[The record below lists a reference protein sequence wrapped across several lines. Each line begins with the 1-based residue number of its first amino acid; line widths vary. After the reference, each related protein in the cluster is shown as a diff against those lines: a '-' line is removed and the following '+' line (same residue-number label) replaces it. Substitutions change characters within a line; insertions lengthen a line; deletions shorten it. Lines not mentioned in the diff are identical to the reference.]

1 MSPFSVSLTEVAG
14 PQKVLYKHATWY
26 LMRIKTM
33 PFQHNSY
40 ISLSLANIPFRPELI
55 SISWDLSHTVIF
67 VWGEGK
73 GVSLSSV
80 FGWCS
85 GRGVGFWGQFSAL
98 NCPQKKF
105 CVGCT
110 KGTGR
115 VFTKGPK
122 SSRRRVY
129 RGRAPSYLPPAAK
142 GGVRTTIEGA
152 TSLIG
157 HPVQNMHT
165 RPKPNAEN
173 RQR

>member
-1 MSPFSVSLTEVAG
+1 
-14 PQKVLYKHATWY
+14 
-26 LMRIKTM
+26 M

-40 ISLSLANIPFRPELI
+40 ISLSMANLPFRSELI
-55 SISWDLSHTVIF
+55 SISRDLSHTVIF

-80 FGWCS
+80 LGDV
-85 GRGVGFWGQFSAL
+85 VGEESILGTVLCIELTS
-98 NCPQKKF
+98 KKF
-105 CVGCT
+105 CVGGS

-129 RGRAPSYLPPAAK
+129 RGRTPSYLPPAAK
-142 GGVRTTIEGA
+142 GGVRTIIEGA